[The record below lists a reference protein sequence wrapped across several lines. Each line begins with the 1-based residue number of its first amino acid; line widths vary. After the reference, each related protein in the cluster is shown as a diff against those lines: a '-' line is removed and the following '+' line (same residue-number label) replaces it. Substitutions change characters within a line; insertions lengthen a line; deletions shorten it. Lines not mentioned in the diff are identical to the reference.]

1 MQVEAG
7 LLNEEHTQGIV
18 EVLISSEDDI
28 ISSTFQLEHL
38 DRAIKALKALK
49 VENIRLAIDKE
60 KGIAVILITD
70 RVGIAMV
77 PVEED

>member
-70 RVGIAMV
+70 RVGIAMI
-77 PVEED
+77 PVEGD

>member
-1 MQVEAG
+1 

-70 RVGIAMV
+70 RVGIAMI
-77 PVEED
+77 PVEGD